1 MYFLYYFTIKT
12 SIHSHKNDY
21 VDENSKTINILEAD
35 NKDIDYYL
43 QHNEFFNPIS
53 TSYGGCNKIEL
64 EDFANE
70 EKRVFEEIKIA
81 EKKKKKQKDLISKK
95 KETLKK
101 ERIAEGKF
109 ELNCKNGA
117 FVNLNTNEVISTF
130 TDEMNY
136 LEIQGKSY

>member
-1 MYFLYYFTIKT
+1 M
-12 SIHSHKNDY
+12 
-21 VDENSKTINILEAD
+21 SKTAIITGG
-35 NKDIDYYL
+35 NKGIGL
-43 QHNEFFNPIS
+43 
-53 TSYGGCNKIEL
+53 
-64 EDFANE
+64 A
-70 EKRVFEEIKIA
+70 VA
-81 EKKKKKQKDLISKK
+81 KDLISKK

-136 LEIQGKSY
+136 LVNVNDFTYKNLNSKTNKIHQFSSRGEIEKFFTS